1 MKKSLLTLAA
11 LLMMSAASY
20 AQKFCYVD
28 MEFILGKVPQ
38 YADAQK
44 ELDKVSQG
52 FQKDIEAKR
61 KAVDDMFKQYQSEQV
76 LMTDQMKQQKMKEI
90 ETAEKE
96 VKDLQKKK
104 FGRGRRPFSEAQR
117 AESNLYRTKCMMK
130 YRNTL
135 RPRVM
140 TSFLTNRAARPCSMP
155 AKSSTKARIF
165 SPIWDRPRNRNNV
178 FCEAPPDISEALYL
192 DNSPFYIF
200 AVPLLIYKKISMR
213 KIIVAIVAIF
223 TLGAVSAQQKIRHLN
238 SAEILQAMPEY
249 KTMSEAVDKKKQEY
263 AKIIGNYVC

>member
-1 MKKSLLTLAA
+1 MKKGLLLLSA
-11 LLMMSAASY
+11 LFMMSAASY

-28 MEFILGKVPQ
+28 MEFILGKIPQ

-104 FGRGRRPFSEAQR
+104 FGPDGELFQKRKELIKPIQDKVYDEITKYAQ
-117 AESNLYRTKCMMK
+117 
-130 YRNTL
+130 
-135 RPRVM
+135 
-140 TSFLTNRAARPCSMP
+140 
-155 AKSSTKARIF
+155 AKSYDFIF
-165 SPIWDRPRNRNNV
+165 DKSSGPSMLYASEKLNKSD
-178 FCEAPPDISEALYL
+178 DILF
-192 DNSPFYIF
+192 NMG
-200 AVPLLIYKKISMR
+200 VQKK
-213 KIIVAIVAIF
+213 
-223 TLGAVSAQQKIRHLN
+223 
-238 SAEILQAMPEY
+238 
-249 KTMSEAVDKKKQEY
+249 
-263 AKIIGNYVC
+263 